1 VIFGDSLPALRVL
14 PAAAAAMTVVLTAA
28 LTRVLGGD
36 RRAIAIAVLPVML
49 APIYVGTFAIL
60 TPNAFDVVVWTAVL
74 LAVIRLLASPSSSG
88 WTALGVLL
96 GVGLLNRQGVV
107 FLIAG
112 LLIGL
117 VLTPARRLLAS
128 RGPWIAAAIVGLF
141 VAPNLLWQA
150 THGWPTAEFADN
162 ARRLK
167 NVAQAPLAFLAE
179 QVTVMNPLAAPIWIA
194 GLVALWRG
202 YGGRNRPLVWA
213 YLAILALMIPAAG
226 KAYT

>member
-14 PAAAAAMTVVLTAA
+14 PAAAAAMTVVLTPRSRASSAA
-28 LTRVLGGD
+28 TPGHRDRRPARDAGD
-36 RRAIAIAVLPVML
+36 RSTSGRSP
-49 APIYVGTFAIL
+49 IL

-112 LLIGL
+112 AADRAGAHAG
-117 VLTPARRLLAS
+117 TPPPRLARTLD
-128 RGPWIAAAIVGLF
+128 RGAIVGLF

-150 THGWPTAEFADN
+150 THGWRPRKFADN

-167 NVAQAPLAFLAE
+167 
-179 QVTVMNPLAAPIWIA
+179 
-194 GLVALWRG
+194 
-202 YGGRNRPLVWA
+202 
-213 YLAILALMIPAAG
+213 
-226 KAYT
+226 